1 MKMHVYDI
9 KNVGQRVYVEGVRK
23 RRNGDKW
30 ETIPVST
37 SFDKEYFA
45 QNVKQL
51 KFPIVIDVKFV
62 KGIGAQFNNG

>member
-1 MKMHVYDI
+1 MKLHVYDI

-23 RRNGDKW
+23 RKNGNKW
-30 ETIPVST
+30 DTIPVST

-62 KGIGAQFNNG
+62 KGIGAQFNV